1 MSSGG
6 IDVVVVVV
14 VVTTVVW
21 VAESFATVAN
31 FPTGGE
37 TNPRL
42 SWTGMVWWSA
52 SIVCEW
58 SVSGEGGAR
67 VTELES

>member
-21 VAESFATVAN
+21 VAESVATVAN
-31 FPTGGE
+31 LPAGGE
-37 TNPRL
+37 TKPRL
-42 SWTGMVWWSA
+42 SWTREWWSA
-52 SIVCEW
+52 SIVCEL

-67 VTELES
+67 VTEVVE

>member
-1 MSSGG
+1 M
-6 IDVVVVVV
+6 DVVVVVV

-21 VAESFATVAN
+21 VAESVATVAN
-31 FPTGGE
+31 FPAGGE
-37 TNPRL
+37 TSPRL
-42 SWTGMVWWSA
+42 SWTREWSA
-52 SIVCEW
+52 SMVCEL

>member
-31 FPTGGE
+31 FPAGEE

-42 SWTGMVWWSA
+42 SWTKISWSV
-52 SIVCEW
+52 SMVCEL

-67 VTELES
+67 VTEFES